1 MELDEIVK
9 RLEKLDSELRAG
21 KAVQAT
27 LENRITQL
35 ETANRDQSG
44 EMKKVSSEL
53 TRLKTMQIKFTQV
66 EKELSQNRV
75 DNRREIDT
83 IEKLRLDREEDQK
96 KAHQAEMGQVTK
108 SIADLKKDH
117 DSILDLKKTMK
128 VRIEEENRLE
138 KMIGKTSDDI
148 QGALYLD
155 EDFRRTQQIIEENL
169 RQDNKKL
176 ADLTVETANLRK
188 RTDEQKGKLDLNGES
203 ITKIE
208 NRLNEFQSLENERRQ
223 VQSALM
229 EKQAL
234 IQVERDRIWKEWQTR
249 FEVIEKNSDIFEVQI
264 QEVESAKRSLK
275 RSQESF
281 DEIML
286 KIDRRVNEVTEMQ
299 RLGEER
305 FRNEWVTFRADDQ
318 KRWTNYALTQEEV
331 QREIN
336 DQLRITEERLVQL
349 EDASQEISDTLKQS
363 FEDYYQ
369 RMVTLHAAI
378 REWLDLFDKSRSLL
392 R

>member
-1 MELDEIVK
+1 MDLDEIVK

-35 ETANRDQSG
+35 ETANWDQSG

-53 TRLKTMQIKFTQV
+53 TRLKTMQTKFTQV
-66 EKELSQNRV
+66 EKELSQIRV
-75 DNRREIDT
+75 DNRREIDM
-83 IEKLRLDREEDQK
+83 IEKLRLEREEDQK

-117 DSILDLKKTMK
+117 DSILELKKTMK
-128 VRIEEENRLE
+128 LRIEEENHLE

-148 QGALYLD
+148 QSALYLD
-155 EDFRRTQQIIEENL
+155 EDYRRAQQIIEENL

-188 RTDEQKGKLDLNGES
+188 RADEQKGKLDLNGES

-223 VQSALM
+223 MQSALM

-234 IQVERDRIWKEWQTR
+234 LQVERDRIWKEWQTR
-249 FEVIEKNSDIFEVQI
+249 FEAIQKNNDIFEVQI

-275 RSQESF
+275 RTQESF

>member
-1 MELDEIVK
+1 MDLDEIVK

-53 TRLKTMQIKFTQV
+53 TRLKTMQTKFTQV

-75 DNRREIDT
+75 DNHREIDT
-83 IEKLRLDREEDQK
+83 IEKLRLEREEDQK

-128 VRIEEENRLE
+128 LRIEEENRLE

-155 EDFRRTQQIIEENL
+155 EDFRRAQQIIEENL

-188 RTDEQKGKLDLNGES
+188 RADEQKGKLDLNGES
-203 ITKIE
+203 LTKIE

-223 VQSALM
+223 MQSALM

-249 FEVIEKNSDIFEVQI
+249 FEAIQKNNDIFEVQI

-275 RSQESF
+275 RTQESF

>member
-1 MELDEIVK
+1 MDLEEIVK

-53 TRLKTMQIKFTQV
+53 TRLKTMQTKFTQV

-75 DNRREIDT
+75 DNHREIDT
-83 IEKLRLDREEDQK
+83 IEKLRLEREEDQK

-128 VRIEEENRLE
+128 LRIEEENRLE

-155 EDFRRTQQIIEENL
+155 EDFRRAQQIIEENL

-188 RTDEQKGKLDLNGES
+188 RADEQKGKLDLNGES
-203 ITKIE
+203 LTKIE

-223 VQSALM
+223 MQSALM

-249 FEVIEKNSDIFEVQI
+249 FEAIQQNNDIFEVQI

-275 RSQESF
+275 RTQESF

>member
-1 MELDEIVK
+1 M
-9 RLEKLDSELRAG
+9 
-21 KAVQAT
+21 
-27 LENRITQL
+27 
-35 ETANRDQSG
+35 
-44 EMKKVSSEL
+44 
-53 TRLKTMQIKFTQV
+53 
-66 EKELSQNRV
+66 
-75 DNRREIDT
+75 
-83 IEKLRLDREEDQK
+83 
-96 KAHQAEMGQVTK
+96 
-108 SIADLKKDH
+108 
-117 DSILDLKKTMK
+117 
-128 VRIEEENRLE
+128 
-138 KMIGKTSDDI
+138 
-148 QGALYLD
+148 
-155 EDFRRTQQIIEENL
+155 
-169 RQDNKKL
+169 
-176 ADLTVETANLRK
+176 
-188 RTDEQKGKLDLNGES
+188 
-203 ITKIE
+203 
-208 NRLNEFQSLENERRQ
+208 
-223 VQSALM
+223 QSALM

-249 FEVIEKNSDIFEVQI
+249 FEAIQQNNDIFEVQI

-275 RSQESF
+275 RTQESF

>member
-27 LENRITQL
+27 LENRILQL

-44 EMKKVSSEL
+44 ELKKASSEL
-53 TRLKTMQIKFTQV
+53 TRLKTMQTKFTQV
-66 EKELSQNRV
+66 EKELSQNRI
-75 DNRREIDT
+75 DNHREIDA
-83 IEKLRLDREEDQK
+83 IEKLRLEREEDQK

-128 VRIEEENRLE
+128 VRIDEENRLE

-148 QGALYLD
+148 HGALYLD

-188 RTDEQKGKLDLNGES
+188 RADEQKGKLELNGES

-223 VQSALM
+223 MQTALL

-234 IQVERDRIWKEWQTR
+234 IQVERDRIWKEWQAR
-249 FEVIEKNSDIFEVQI
+249 IEAVQKNNDIFEVQI

-336 DQLRITEERLVQL
+336 DQLRISEERLVQL

>member
-27 LENRITQL
+27 LENRILQL

-44 EMKKVSSEL
+44 ELKKASSEL
-53 TRLKTMQIKFTQV
+53 TRLKTMQTKFTQV
-66 EKELSQNRV
+66 EKELSQNRI
-75 DNRREIDT
+75 DNHREIDA
-83 IEKLRLDREEDQK
+83 IEKLRLEREEDQK

-148 QGALYLD
+148 HGALYLD

-188 RTDEQKGKLDLNGES
+188 RTDEQKGKLELNGES

-223 VQSALM
+223 MQTALL

-249 FEVIEKNSDIFEVQI
+249 FEAVQKNNDIFEVQI

-336 DQLRITEERLVQL
+336 DQLRISEERLVQL

>member
-1 MELDEIVK
+1 M
-9 RLEKLDSELRAG
+9 KL
-21 KAVQAT
+21 
-27 LENRITQL
+27 
-35 ETANRDQSG
+35 
-44 EMKKVSSEL
+44 
-53 TRLKTMQIKFTQV
+53 
-66 EKELSQNRV
+66 
-75 DNRREIDT
+75 
-83 IEKLRLDREEDQK
+83 
-96 KAHQAEMGQVTK
+96 
-108 SIADLKKDH
+108 
-117 DSILDLKKTMK
+117 
-128 VRIEEENRLE
+128 RIEEENRLE

-155 EDFRRTQQIIEENL
+155 EDFRRAQQIIEENL

-188 RTDEQKGKLDLNGES
+188 RADEQKGKLDLNGES
-203 ITKIE
+203 LTKIE

-223 VQSALM
+223 MQSALM

-249 FEVIEKNSDIFEVQI
+249 FEAIQQNNDIFEVQI

-275 RSQESF
+275 RTQESF

>member
-1 MELDEIVK
+1 MDLDEIVK

-53 TRLKTMQIKFTQV
+53 TRLKTMQTKFTQV

-75 DNRREIDT
+75 DNHREIDT
-83 IEKLRLDREEDQK
+83 IEKLRLEREEDQK

-128 VRIEEENRLE
+128 LRIEEENRLE

-155 EDFRRTQQIIEENL
+155 EDFRRAQQIIEENL

-188 RTDEQKGKLDLNGES
+188 RADEQKGKLDLNGES
-203 ITKIE
+203 LTKIE

-223 VQSALM
+223 MQSALM

-249 FEVIEKNSDIFEVQI
+249 FEAIQQNNDIFEVQI

-275 RSQESF
+275 RTQESF

>member
-1 MELDEIVK
+1 MDLDEIVK

-35 ETANRDQSG
+35 ETANWDQSG

-53 TRLKTMQIKFTQV
+53 TRLKTMQTKFTQV
-66 EKELSQNRV
+66 EKELSQIRV
-75 DNRREIDT
+75 DNRREIDM
-83 IEKLRLDREEDQK
+83 IEKLRLEREEDQK

-117 DSILDLKKTMK
+117 DSILELKKTMK
-128 VRIEEENRLE
+128 LRIEEENHLE

-155 EDFRRTQQIIEENL
+155 EDYRRAQQIIEENL

-223 VQSALM
+223 MQSALM

-234 IQVERDRIWKEWQTR
+234 LQVERDRIWKEWQTR
-249 FEVIEKNSDIFEVQI
+249 FEAIQKNNDIFEVQI

-275 RSQESF
+275 RTQESF

-336 DQLRITEERLVQL
+336 EQLRITEERLVQL

>member
-1 MELDEIVK
+1 MDLEELVK

-53 TRLKTMQIKFTQV
+53 TRLKTMQTKFTQV

-75 DNRREIDT
+75 DNHREIDT
-83 IEKLRLDREEDQK
+83 IEKLRLEREEDQK

-108 SIADLKKDH
+108 SIAELKKDH
-117 DSILDLKKTMK
+117 DSILDLKKAMR
-128 VRIEEENRLE
+128 VRIEEENRLD

-176 ADLTVETANLRK
+176 ADLTVENANLRK

-223 VQSALM
+223 MQSALM

-249 FEVIEKNSDIFEVQI
+249 FEAVQKNNDIFEVQI

-369 RMVTLHAAI
+369 RMVALHAAI

>member
-27 LENRITQL
+27 LENRILQL

-44 EMKKVSSEL
+44 ELKKASSEL
-53 TRLKTMQIKFTQV
+53 TRLKTMQTKFTQV
-66 EKELSQNRV
+66 EKELSQNRI
-75 DNRREIDT
+75 DNHREIDA
-83 IEKLRLDREEDQK
+83 IEKSRLEREEDQK

-117 DSILDLKKTMK
+117 DLILDLKKAMK
-128 VRIEEENRLE
+128 VRIDEENRLE

-148 QGALYLD
+148 HGALYLD

-188 RTDEQKGKLDLNGES
+188 RTDEQKGKLELNGES

-223 VQSALM
+223 MQTALL

-234 IQVERDRIWKEWQTR
+234 IQVERDRIWKEWQNR
-249 FEVIEKNSDIFEVQI
+249 FEAVQKNNDIFEVQI

-336 DQLRITEERLVQL
+336 DQLRISEERLVQL

>member
-1 MELDEIVK
+1 MDLDEIVK

-35 ETANRDQSG
+35 ETANWDQSG

-53 TRLKTMQIKFTQV
+53 TRLKTMQTKFTQV
-66 EKELSQNRV
+66 EKELSQIRV
-75 DNRREIDT
+75 DNRREIDM
-83 IEKLRLDREEDQK
+83 IEKLRLEREEDQK

-117 DSILDLKKTMK
+117 DSILELKKTMK
-128 VRIEEENRLE
+128 LRIEEENHLE

-148 QGALYLD
+148 QSALYLD
-155 EDFRRTQQIIEENL
+155 EDYRRAQQIIEENL

-223 VQSALM
+223 MQSALM

-234 IQVERDRIWKEWQTR
+234 LQVERDRIWKEWQTR
-249 FEVIEKNSDIFEVQI
+249 FEAIQKNNDIFEVQI

-275 RSQESF
+275 RTQESF

>member
-27 LENRITQL
+27 LENRILQL

-44 EMKKVSSEL
+44 ELKKASSEL
-53 TRLKTMQIKFTQV
+53 TRLKTMQTKFTQV
-66 EKELSQNRV
+66 EKELSQNRI
-75 DNRREIDT
+75 DNHREIDA
-83 IEKLRLDREEDQK
+83 IEKLRLEREEDQK

-117 DSILDLKKTMK
+117 DLILDLKKAMK

-148 QGALYLD
+148 HGALYLD

-188 RTDEQKGKLDLNGES
+188 RTDEQKGKLELNGES

-223 VQSALM
+223 MQTALL

-249 FEVIEKNSDIFEVQI
+249 FEAVQKNNDIFEVQI

-336 DQLRITEERLVQL
+336 DQLRISEERLVQL

>member
-1 MELDEIVK
+1 MDLDEIVK

-53 TRLKTMQIKFTQV
+53 TRLKTMQTKFTQV
-66 EKELSQNRV
+66 EKELSQIRV

-83 IEKLRLDREEDQK
+83 IEKLRLEREEDQK

-128 VRIEEENRLE
+128 LRIEEENRLE

-148 QGALYLD
+148 RGALYLD
-155 EDFRRTQQIIEENL
+155 EDFRRAQQIIEENL

-223 VQSALM
+223 MQSALM

-249 FEVIEKNSDIFEVQI
+249 FEAVQKNNDIFEVQI

-336 DQLRITEERLVQL
+336 DQLRISEERLVQL

-369 RMVTLHAAI
+369 RMVTLHTAI

>member
-1 MELDEIVK
+1 MDLDEIVK

-35 ETANRDQSG
+35 ETANWDQSG

-53 TRLKTMQIKFTQV
+53 TRLKTMQTKFTQV
-66 EKELSQNRV
+66 EKELSQIRV
-75 DNRREIDT
+75 DNRREIDM
-83 IEKLRLDREEDQK
+83 IEKLRLEREEDQK

-117 DSILDLKKTMK
+117 DSILELKKTMK
-128 VRIEEENRLE
+128 LRIEEENHLE

-155 EDFRRTQQIIEENL
+155 EDYRRAQQIIEENL

-188 RTDEQKGKLDLNGES
+188 RADEQKGKLDLNGES

-223 VQSALM
+223 MQSALM

-234 IQVERDRIWKEWQTR
+234 LQVERDRIWKEWQTR
-249 FEVIEKNSDIFEVQI
+249 FEAIQKNNDIFEVQI

-275 RSQESF
+275 RTQESF

>member
-1 MELDEIVK
+1 MDLDEFVK

-44 EMKKVSSEL
+44 EIKKMSSEL
-53 TRLKTMQIKFTQV
+53 TRLKTMQTKFTQV

-75 DNRREIDT
+75 DNHREIDT
-83 IEKLRLDREEDQK
+83 IEKLRLEREEDQK

-138 KMIGKTSDDI
+138 KMIGKTGDDI

-223 VQSALM
+223 MQSALM

-249 FEVIEKNSDIFEVQI
+249 FEAVQKNNDIFEVQI

-369 RMVTLHAAI
+369 RMVTLHTAI

>member
-1 MELDEIVK
+1 MDLDEFVK

-44 EMKKVSSEL
+44 EIKKMTSEL
-53 TRLKTMQIKFTQV
+53 TRLKTMQTKFTQV

-75 DNRREIDT
+75 DNHREIDT
-83 IEKLRLDREEDQK
+83 IEKLRLEREEDQK

-138 KMIGKTSDDI
+138 KMIGKTGDDI

-223 VQSALM
+223 MQSALM

-249 FEVIEKNSDIFEVQI
+249 FEAVQKNNDIFEVQI

-275 RSQESF
+275 RTQESF

-369 RMVTLHAAI
+369 RMVTLHTAI

>member
-1 MELDEIVK
+1 MDLDELVK
-9 RLEKLDSELRAG
+9 RLEKLDSEQRAG
-21 KAVQAT
+21 KAVLVT
-27 LENRITQL
+27 LENRINQL
-35 ETANRDQSG
+35 VTINNDQAGEIKKMSG
-44 EMKKVSSEL
+44 EL
-53 TRLKTMQIKFTQV
+53 TRLKTMQAKFAQI
-66 EKELSQNRV
+66 EKELAQNRV
-75 DNRREIDT
+75 DHQRGNDT
-83 IEKLRLDREEDQK
+83 IEKLRLEREEDQK
-96 KAHQAEMGQVTK
+96 KSHQAEMGQVNKT
-108 SIADLKKDH
+108 IADLKKGH
-117 DSILDLKKTMK
+117 NAILDLKKNMK

-138 KMIGKTSDDI
+138 KMIGKASDDI
-148 QGALYLD
+148 HEALYLD
-155 EDFRRTQQIIEENL
+155 EDYRRSQQIIEENL

-176 ADLTVETANLRK
+176 ADLSMETTNLRK
-188 RTDEQKGKLDLNGES
+188 RVDEHNGKLDLNSES
-203 ITKIE
+203 IVKIE

-223 VQSALM
+223 MQTALM

-249 FEVIEKNSDIFEVQI
+249 FEGIQKNNDIFEVQI

-286 KIDRRVNEVTEMQ
+286 KIDRRINEVTEMQ

-318 KRWTNYALTQEEV
+318 KRWSNYALTQEEV

-336 DQLRITEERLVQL
+336 EQLRISEERLVQL